1 MDCNGAVKA
10 QSCPST
16 LNSHTKGETQMAN
29 GGDIII
35 KGGSVDIDYDDA
47 VYPPD
52 PCRPRKH
59 KGNNQTIVR
68 VTVADE
74 GNNLK
79 YRSEERRVGKECRS
93 RWSPYH

>member
-1 MDCNGAVKA
+1 
-10 QSCPST
+10 
-16 LNSHTKGETQMAN
+16 MAN

-47 VYPPD
+47 VYPPETGK
-52 PCRPRKH
+52 PRKH
-59 KGNNQTIVR
+59 KSNNQTIVR

-79 YRSEERRVGKECRS
+79 YDTDTESEDPT
-93 RWSPYH
+93 RWTISVYCT